1 LAECHAVPIVGDE
14 RSSTHHHGAQ
24 DEQVARR
31 TLITSTL
38 AAPSTSLT
46 CCPSHPT
53 RSPPL
58 LHLHLSAC
66 VCSIRGREPDHTV
79 DPVNPQY
86 KMPAAPKRAVTPPR
100 FNRDTLNN
108 TDIDGTRPHYPINAF
123 KTRDNLNKMDPS
135 EQRKRNIFSQPTA
148 GAAPRTDRLFVADIN
163 FNGEGGGNSAP
174 PYMKLTRRAGMA
186 NPNEPVYVVDTKSVA
201 RAAAMHPNAHL
212 EPSIPRVSALAGALD
227 SDYYRQSKPHHRPP
241 VSMAADILA
250 KAEQSTLIGPIDR
263 SHPPVY
269 KHELRLN
276 GSLDAASIPGAQVGT
291 RIQAPKVHVLKQRP
305 EVLALAQRNADRLA
319 SHVSHSL
326 AMRYG
331 QLTTDGMQVS
341 DAPLY
346 PHLIPTKR
354 EQGRPATG
362 DGRSSSSSRSSSHS
376 HSTSANSSRP
386 ATGARSVSADDDH
399 GSRAHSTSAS
409 AHRPPAKSGQYASAY
424 HAEYSV
430 HAAPPSF
437 APVVL
442 TKRPALSGDEHWFPF
457 GANPLR
463 PRHAHLAREGADGS
477 GPLSPVSDFHQS
489 TMGSPVHAEIYPT
502 GAGSSKHEQLANIV
516 KELKAEAPAQ
526 FVPTE
531 PLRPVGVQTDGA
543 RTATHLVLPKHAAP
557 LNASMHLVAAQT
569 VAPKRQ
575 NPALDAMR
583 REAAATGGAGGGA
596 NASMRS
602 TSQFQMRRFAET
614 RSNEIDAVRS
624 LRF

>member
-1 LAECHAVPIVGDE
+1 MH
-14 RSSTHHHGAQ
+14 
-24 DEQVARR
+24 
-31 TLITSTL
+31 
-38 AAPSTSLT
+38 
-46 CCPSHPT
+46 
-53 RSPPL
+53 
-58 LHLHLSAC
+58 
-66 VCSIRGREPDHTV
+66 SIRGREPDHTV

-108 TDIDGTRPHYPINAF
+108 TDIDGTRPSYPINAI
-123 KTRDNLNKMDPS
+123 KTRDNLNKMDPA
-135 EQRKRNIFSQPTA
+135 EQRKRNIFTQPTA

-186 NPNEPVYVVDTKSVA
+186 NPNEPVYVTDTRAVA
-201 RAAAMHPNAHL
+201 RAAAMHPNAHF
-212 EPSIPRVSALAGALD
+212 EASIPRVSALGAGAEGALD
-227 SDYYRQSKPHHRPP
+227 SDYYRQSKPHHRPA

-250 KAEQSTLIGPIDR
+250 KAAQSQTALIGPIDR

-269 KHELRLN
+269 RHELRLN

-291 RIQAPKVHVLKQRP
+291 RFQAPKVHVLKQRP

-319 SHVSHSL
+319 THVSHSL

-346 PHLIPTKR
+346 PHLIPKKR
-354 EQGRPATG
+354 DHAQGQAQARPATG
-362 DGRSSSSSRSSSHS
+362 DGRESSYSHS
-376 HSTSANSSRP
+376 HSASASGSRP
-386 ATGARSVSADDDH
+386 ATGARSASVADEGGHH
-399 GSRAHSTSAS
+399 GHSSSAS
-409 AHRPPAKSGQYASAY
+409 ASAASHRPPAKSGQYASAY

-430 HAAPPSF
+430 HAAPPMF

-442 TKRPALSGDEHWFPF
+442 TKRPVLSGDDHWFPF

-463 PRHAHLAREGADGS
+463 PKHAHLAREGADGSGS

-489 TMGSPVHAEIYPT
+489 ALGSPVHAEIYPT
-502 GAGSSKHEQLANIV
+502 GSGSSKHEQLAHIV

-531 PLRPVGVQTDGA
+531 PLRPVGVKTDGA
-543 RTATHLVLPKHAAP
+543 RTATHLVSPKHAAP

-575 NPALDAMR
+575 NPAVDAMR
-583 REAAATGGAGGGA
+583 REAAATGGGGGGA
-596 NASMRS
+596 NATMRS
-602 TSQFQMRRFAET
+602 TSQFQMRRFVET